1 MALGTSR
8 RRPIT
13 MVLVARVRLYRESLA
28 SMIGCHPGVRMAAAA
43 ATQAEVE
50 AAVEE
55 LRPDVVVIDMA
66 TSGALDMT
74 SLLRRLPQPPRVV
87 AFAVDESVSAILDCA
102 EAGAHGFVTA
112 TATLDEFVEALERVV
127 AGELLCT
134 PRVVAELFRGLGDRA
149 GRRNGRSTGAA
160 ALTHREQQVLGL
172 LTRGLSNKE
181 IGASLNIAEAT
192 VKHHVHNLLEKLQVG
207 SRGQAAACATL
218 PTSSVRHAG
227 ALHD

>member
-1 MALGTSR
+1 
-8 RRPIT
+8 
-13 MVLVARVRLYRESLA
+13 
-28 SMIGCHPGVRMAAAA
+28 MAATAE
-43 ATQAEVE
+43 TQAEVE

-127 AGELLCT
+127 AGELLYK
-134 PRVVAELFRGLGDRA
+134 PRVVAELFRGLGNRA
-149 GRRNGRSTGAA
+149 GRRNGRSTAAA
-160 ALTHREQQVLGL
+160 ALTHREQRVFGL
-172 LTRGLSNKE
+172 LAGWACPTRE

-192 VKHHVHNLLEKLQVG
+192 VKHHVHNLLEKRAVG
-207 SRGQAAACATL
+207 SRGQAAAGATL
-218 PTSSVRHAG
+218 PASSVRHAG